1 MLPAILAAL
10 GALAILVRKM
20 PTTPAKLLAKPPV
33 PPQQATMTPARAE
46 VHGNLLRNCVDPQ
59 KLERAAALFG
69 HEGLSECAETL
80 LRKAQMIHD
89 MMHGAQSIVERCR
102 TGDQHAMALAK
113 GIGEQAR
120 VGNKRAQLS
129 QFLIEEYTKMKP
141 ASGPAMPAVPGAPA
155 RAGFGWAFPV
165 KLVA

>member
-1 MLPAILAAL
+1 MFFATLAAL
-10 GALAILVRKM
+10 GALAFLVRPK
-20 PTTPAKLLAKPPV
+20 AKTSVAADILTKPPV
-33 PPQQATMTPARAE
+33 PPGLGRMTPARAE
-46 VHGNLLRNCVDPQ
+46 IHGQLLRHCIDPQ
-59 KLERAAALFG
+59 KLKKAAALFG
-69 HEGLSECAETL
+69 HEGLPQYAEAL
-80 LRKAQMIHD
+80 LRKAQMMHD

-120 VGNKRAQLS
+120 AGNKRAQVS

-141 ASGPAMPAVPGAPA
+141 VDGSPAK
-155 RAGFGWAFPV
+155 AGFGWAFPV

>member
-10 GALAILVRKM
+10 GALAFLVRPKAK
-20 PTTPAKLLAKPPV
+20 TTPATLMAKPPV
-33 PPQQATMTPARAE
+33 PPQSAVMTPARAE
-46 VHGNLLRNCVDPQ
+46 VHGNLLRHCVDPR
-59 KLERAAALFG
+59 KLENAAALFG

-120 VGNKRAQLS
+120 AGNKRAQLS

-141 ASGPAMPAVPGAPA
+141 VEPGSPAK
-155 RAGFGWAFPV
+155 AGFGWAFPV